1 MKNEIICPALD
12 FTCPYISEDDFTCP
26 YISEDDICQLE
37 DAKTQCDCWSDED
50 DEEEDED

>member
-1 MKNEIICPALD
+1 MKNEIICPAL
-12 FTCPYISEDDFTCP
+12 DFTCP

-37 DAKTQCDCWSDED
+37 DAKTQCDCWYDED